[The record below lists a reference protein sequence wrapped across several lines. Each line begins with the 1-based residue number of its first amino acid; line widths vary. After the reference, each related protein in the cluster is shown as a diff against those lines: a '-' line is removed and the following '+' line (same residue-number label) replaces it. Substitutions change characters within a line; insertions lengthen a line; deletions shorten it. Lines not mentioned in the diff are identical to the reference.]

1 MRICYV
7 AADVAVP
14 HYRGSST
21 HVYEL
26 ARNLAKLGHEVHVVA
41 RRVNSSQPKVENLDG
56 IVIHRFQRGIF
67 FSSKRSSFSDT
78 RARGSYRGNTSLLI
92 WKSYEAYL
100 RTVFPVY
107 IALEVTRLVRAYSI
121 DLVFERETSFGAGA
135 MASML
140 TDRPLVL
147 EVIGNRVTGLQV
159 RRSKK
164 IIAYSRGMFE
174 GTAEASR
181 VVIVTGAVDTDV
193 FKPDSAS
200 GEEIRRQYSLG
211 DSPVVGYVGTFQ
223 EWHGLSELIAAAQS
237 LLNARGDIKF
247 LMVGPYY
254 KETQEKVAAAGFA
267 SSFVFTGPVQYQEVP
282 KFMNASD
289 VLVAPYN
296 PEKIES
302 TEQVRKH
309 GLGSPLKVFEYM
321 SVGKPVITTDVRP
334 ISDPIENGVTGY
346 LVPPGDSAA
355 LAAAVLRVLQHG
367 TEARMI
373 GAAGRESVISNY
385 SWGIVAQQL
394 EDIFQEV
401 MESRA
406 PRAN

>member
-41 RRVNSSQPKVENLDG
+41 RRVSSSQPKVESLDG
-56 IVIHRFQRGIF
+56 MVIHRFQRGIF

-78 RARGSYRGNTSLLI
+78 QALGSYRGSTSLLI

-107 IALEVTRLVRAYSI
+107 IALEVARLVKEYSI
-121 DLVFERETSFGAGA
+121 DLIFERETSFGAGA

-140 TDRPLVL
+140 TDRPFVL
-147 EVIGNRVTGLQV
+147 EVIGNRVTGLQL
-159 RRSKK
+159 RRSKM
-164 IIAYSRGMFE
+164 IVAYTGGMFE

-193 FKPDSAS
+193 FRPDSAS
-200 GEEIRRQYSLG
+200 GEGVRRRYSLG
-211 DSPVVGYVGTFQ
+211 DAPVVGYVGTFQ
-223 EWHGLSELIAAAQS
+223 EWHGMSELVTAAQS
-237 LLNARGDIKF
+237 ILRSRGDTKF

-254 KETQEKVAAAGFA
+254 KETERKVASAGITN
-267 SSFVFTGPVQYQEVP
+267 SFVFTGPVQYHDVP
-282 KFMNASD
+282 GFMNASD

-321 SVGKPVITTDVRP
+321 SVGKPVVTTDVRP
-334 ISDPIENGVTGY
+334 ISDPIENGITGY
-346 LVPPGDSAA
+346 LVPPGDSDA
-355 LAAAVLRVLQHG
+355 LAAAVLRMLQDG
-367 TEARMI
+367 TEAGRV
-373 GAAGRESVISNY
+373 GAAGRQSVISNY
-385 SWGIVAQQL
+385 SWDIVAQQL
-394 EDIFQEV
+394 GDVFQKV
-401 MESRA
+401 MDARA